1 MAHIHTF
8 TRPETVP
15 ATRQVGE
22 VWSERHE
29 RYDEGVRYLYRHGAH
44 ELVLFWGAPTEA
56 EIEGLRGQPMEVGL
70 YSEGPAAFLLYK
82 INNVCEWSDAAF
94 NVHLVPEDER
104 ELPGEPPGE
113 RTRLRLI
120 LVDANDGVIRAKR
133 IVSLD
138 KVMTQ
143 ALRHAMAEQAARP
156 FDRLAYDAAVAAAH
170 ARFPDSDAMARAA
183 ECLEPAL
190 G

>member
-1 MAHIHTF
+1 MAQIHTF
-8 TRPETVP
+8 PRPDSTP

-29 RYDEGVRYLYRHGAH
+29 KYDEGVRYLYRHGAH
-44 ELVLFWGAPTEA
+44 ELVLFWDAPTQA
-56 EIEGLRGQPMEVGL
+56 EIDGLRGQPLEVGL
-70 YSEGPAAFLLYK
+70 YTQGPAAFLLYK
-82 INNVCEWSDAAF
+82 IHNVCEWSDAAF
-94 NVHLVPEDER
+94 HVQLVPEAER
-104 ELPGEPPGE
+104 ELPAEPPGE
-113 RTRLRLI
+113 RARLRLI
-120 LVDANDGVIRAKR
+120 LVDAHDGVIRAKR

-143 ALRHAMAEQAARP
+143 ALRHAMAQQAAQP
-156 FDRLAYDAAVAAAH
+156 FDRMAYDAAVAAAH

-183 ECLEPAL
+183 ECLEPTL